1 MSGENTNPVEKG
13 AEVRSAFGNR
23 LRVLRLA
30 YGISQ
35 EELAYKA
42 DLDRTYV
49 SSVERGRRNIGLE
62 NICRLAHALEQD
74 PHTLLENV
82 PRLLP

>member
-1 MSGENTNPVEKG
+1 MSSEKTNPVEKG

-23 LRVLRLA
+23 LRVIRLA

-42 DLDRTYV
+42 ELDRTYV

-62 NICRLAHALEQD
+62 NICRLAHALEQE
-74 PHTLLENV
+74 PLSLLQDV
-82 PRLLP
+82 PPLLP